1 MQEKLEKNIV
11 HSATNIGCKLEDF
24 QKNFLS
30 YFTPTL
36 AKKISEKKK
45 YFLPKIK
52 DQVLGTY
59 NHFTEYA

>member
-1 MQEKLEKNIV
+1 MQEKLEKNVV

-36 AKKISEKKK
+36 AKKISEKKSIFYLK
-45 YFLPKIK
+45 LRIK
-52 DQVLGTY
+52 S
-59 NHFTEYA
+59 

>member
-1 MQEKLEKNIV
+1 M

-36 AKKISEKKK
+36 AKKISEKM